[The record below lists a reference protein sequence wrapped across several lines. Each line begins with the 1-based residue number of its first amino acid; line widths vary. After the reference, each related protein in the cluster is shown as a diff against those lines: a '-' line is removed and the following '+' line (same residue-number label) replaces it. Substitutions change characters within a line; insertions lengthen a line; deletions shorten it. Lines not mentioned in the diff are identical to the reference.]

1 MGITGLSVINY
12 FCLLIGVVVIMY
24 GKRMRCAKC
33 GKTLVTGVAKNVM
46 AISCTCGN
54 VTYPND
60 EKTQKDF
67 MRSTRRNKKY
77 EKA

>member
-1 MGITGLSVINY
+1 
-12 FCLLIGVVVIMY
+12 MY
-24 GKRMRCAKC
+24 GKRMRLCKC

-60 EKTQKDF
+60 EKTQKEF
-67 MRSTRRNKKY
+67 N
-77 EKA
+77 A